1 MSVGGGD
8 LPSRAAGSSPLKG
21 GDEEFEAM
29 G

>member
-1 MSVGGGD
+1 VGGGN